1 MKTVIVTGGSGGIG
15 SEICKVFRQK
25 GYNTALI
32 YNKNYENA
40 LKIKQTSGAYIYQ
53 ADVTDAKSIECAF
66 SQIKKDFGQ
75 ISAIINCAGITKR
88 KLFLDFTDSDFDN
101 IFSVNLKGVCI
112 CCQKVLP
119 YLLENGGHI
128 INISSIWGE
137 RPASCEVVYSA
148 SKGGVNML
156 SKSLA
161 EELYYSNVRV
171 NTLSLGYVETSM
183 NSGITQEEVQD
194 FLLAQGLSRKI
205 EPIEVGEKCLKI
217 IKANKTGKNY
227 RLYGNKK

>member
-15 SEICKVFRQK
+15 SSICKVFRQN
-25 GYNTALI
+25 GYNVALI

-40 LKIKQTSGAYIYQ
+40 LKIKEETGAFIYQ
-53 ADVTDAKSIECAF
+53 ADVTDGKSVESAF

-75 ISAIINCAGITKR
+75 ITALINCAGITKR
-88 KLFLDFTDSDFDN
+88 KLFLDFTDSDFDE
-101 IFSVNLKGVCI
+101 IISVNLKGVYL

-119 YLLENGGHI
+119 YLLEKGGNI

-137 RPASCEVVYSA
+137 RPASVEVVYSA

-156 SKSLA
+156 SRSLA
-161 EELYYSNVRV
+161 EELYYTDVCV
-171 NTLSLGYVETSM
+171 NTLSLGYVKTPM
-183 NSGITQEEVQD
+183 NNGISEEEISD
-194 FLLAQGLSRKI
+194 FLLSQGLDRTI
-205 EPIEVGEKCLKI
+205 ETFEVGEKCLKI
-217 IKANKTGKNY
+217 IKANKTGVNY